1 MPDYCHEENL
11 KQTESVTMHEANKHY
26 PNDPGLD
33 VASLKIIELSKKI
46 RELNAS
52 LVSERNKCNNLY
64 QIVRKLESES
74 VNSSNKNVL
83 CSLCKQNNITTNEN
97 IENISDDVEQ
107 EKKKKKELKKL
118 EFVVMELR
126 QKIQI
131 LNHDLLLAKK
141 VIESETGESI
151 PNLNSWLIN
160 LKLKPDGTYGNW
172 RGRQQQI
179 IALKHRIIKLQSQ
192 LTLKNSSHIEDVVSM
207 ETIENET
214 FSGAT
219 LLDIHSFQDND
230 DKMTSKA
237 SKLDLIIEQN
247 DYRTTNLIQLQ
258 HDNKQLQE
266 ENALTKKNLQKIK
279 LHHNH
284 LLKEQKELKQ
294 QILFLINKSKHDN
307 ELIESLIQHR
317 NNLQNELNKLN
328 QMNNENTNEI
338 EKLNEQQL
346 NLKQIKEGEIK
357 KLEEIIME
365 KNQLI
370 DNMNERL
377 STNHQIHLNTSEHET
392 SNEIP
397 SNVMNS
403 SHYDLDYIKNYKIER
418 DGLIKLIET
427 MECRIDELINEKMK
441 LEMKNAELTRK
452 TLVKPNVKN
461 QYFLINEK
469 SIKSDGSHNTNTNTN
484 NNNTNNN
491 SNNDNNNDSDNNER
505 LFHYLINDNYI
516 KNLIQKCSLSS
527 YSMKIIIKCIKQYQ
541 TILIQYYNEIINLK
555 NNIKLILDYHKDDFK
570 LMMNI
575 IDELKQ
581 QQQQPP
587 QQQQQP
593 SPQQQQPQSPPP
605 QQQQ

>member
-11 KQTESVTMHEANKHY
+11 KQTENVTMHESNKHY

-107 EKKKKKELKKL
+107 EKQKKKLKKL

-294 QILFLINKSKHDN
+294 QILFLINKK
-307 ELIESLIQHR
+307 
-317 NNLQNELNKLN
+317 
-328 QMNNENTNEI
+328 
-338 EKLNEQQL
+338 
-346 NLKQIKEGEIK
+346 
-357 KLEEIIME
+357 
-365 KNQLI
+365 
-370 DNMNERL
+370 
-377 STNHQIHLNTSEHET
+377 HET

-427 MECRIDELINEKMK
+427 MESENDFFNETSDIGP
-441 LEMKNAELTRK
+441 KNAELTRK

-461 QYFLINEK
+461 QYFLISEK
-469 SIKSDGSHNTNTNTN
+469 SIKSDDSHNTTTTTTTTNTNTT
-484 NNNTNNN
+484 TNNN

>member
-346 NLKQIKEGEIK
+346 NLKQIKDGEIK

-461 QYFLINEK
+461 QYFLISEK

-581 QQQQPP
+581 QQQQQP
-587 QQQQQP
+587 QQQPQPP
-593 SPQQQQPQSPPP
+593 SPQQQPPP

>member
-11 KQTESVTMHEANKHY
+11 KQTESVTMHEVNKHY

-83 CSLCKQNNITTNEN
+83 CNLCKQNNITTNEN

-107 EKKKKKELKKL
+107 EKQKKKLKKL

-141 VIESETGESI
+141 VIESETGELI

-160 LKLKPDGTYGNW
+160 FKLKSDGTYGNW

-179 IALKHRIIKLQSQ
+179 IALKNRITKLQSQ
-192 LTLKNSSHIEDVVSM
+192 LTLKGSSHIEDVVSM

-219 LLDIHSFQDND
+219 LLNIHSFQDNNNDNDD

-237 SKLDLIIEQN
+237 SKLNSIIEQN
-247 DYRTTNLIQLQ
+247 DYRITNMIQLQ
-258 HDNKQLQE
+258 HDNKQLVE
-266 ENALTKKNLQKIK
+266 EIDLTKKNLKKIK

-284 LLKEQKELKQ
+284 LLQEQKELKQ

-317 NNLQNELNKLN
+317 NNLQNELNQIN
-328 QMNNENTNEI
+328 QMNIEKTNEI
-338 EKLNEQQL
+338 EKLNEEQL
-346 NLKQIKEGEIK
+346 NLKQIKDGEIK

-427 MECRIDELINEKMK
+427 MECRIEELINEKMK
-441 LEMKNAELTRK
+441 LEM
-452 TLVKPNVKN
+452 VS
-461 QYFLINEK
+461 LINK
-469 SIKSDGSHNTNTNTN
+469 N
-484 NNNTNNN
+484 
-491 SNNDNNNDSDNNER
+491 
-505 LFHYLINDNYI
+505 FHL
-516 KNLIQKCSLSS
+516 LLRSLG
-527 YSMKIIIKCIKQYQ
+527 K
-541 TILIQYYNEIINLK
+541 
-555 NNIKLILDYHKDDFK
+555 
-570 LMMNI
+570 
-575 IDELKQ
+575 
-581 QQQQPP
+581 
-587 QQQQQP
+587 
-593 SPQQQQPQSPPP
+593 
-605 QQQQ
+605 

>member
-11 KQTESVTMHEANKHY
+11 KQTENVTMHESNKHY

-64 QIVRKLESES
+64 QIVRKLECES

-97 IENISDDVEQ
+97 IENISDDVEHEKQ
-107 EKKKKKELKKL
+107 KQKKKLKKL
-118 EFVVMELR
+118 ESVVMELR

-141 VIESETGESI
+141 VIESETGEWI

-192 LTLKNSSHIEDVVSM
+192 LTLKNSSHIEDVISKVN
-207 ETIENET
+207 IENET

-219 LLDIHSFQDND
+219 LLDIHSFQDNHDDDDNNND
-230 DKMTSKA
+230 DKMTSKV
-237 SKLDLIIEQN
+237 SKLNSIIEQN

-258 HDNKQLQE
+258 HDNKQLKDE
-266 ENALTKKNLQKIK
+266 IDLTKKNLQKIK

-338 EKLNEQQL
+338 EKLNEEQL
-346 NLKQIKEGEIK
+346 NFKQIKDGEIQ
-357 KLEEIIME
+357 KLQEIIME

-427 MECRIDELINEKMK
+427 ME
-441 LEMKNAELTRK
+441 
-452 TLVKPNVKN
+452 
-461 QYFLINEK
+461 Y
-469 SIKSDGSHNTNTNTN
+469 
-484 NNNTNNN
+484 
-491 SNNDNNNDSDNNER
+491 
-505 LFHYLINDNYI
+505 
-516 KNLIQKCSLSS
+516 
-527 YSMKIIIKCIKQYQ
+527 
-541 TILIQYYNEIINLK
+541 
-555 NNIKLILDYHKDDFK
+555 YHKDDFK

-575 IDELKQ
+575 IDDLKQ
-581 QQQQPP
+581 QQQQ
-587 QQQQQP
+587 QQ
-593 SPQQQQPQSPPP
+593 PQQQQPPPPSPPQQQPQPPP
-605 QQQQ
+605 QQQPMQQRQQ

>member
-1 MPDYCHEENL
+1 MPDYCNEENL
-11 KQTESVTMHEANKHY
+11 KQTESVTMHEVNKLY

-52 LVSERNKCNNLY
+52 LVSERNKSNNLY
-64 QIVRKLESES
+64 QIVRKLETES
-74 VNSSNKNVL
+74 INSSNKNVL
-83 CSLCKQNNITTNEN
+83 CSLCKQNSITTNEN
-97 IENISDDVEQ
+97 IENISDDAEQ
-107 EKKKKKELKKL
+107 EKKKKNKLKKL
-118 EFVVMELR
+118 ESIVMELR
-126 QKIQI
+126 QKIQT

-141 VIESETGESI
+141 VIESETGELI
-151 PNLNSWLIN
+151 PNLNSWLTN

-179 IALKHRIIKLQSQ
+179 IALKNRITKLQSQ
-192 LTLKNSSHIEDVVSM
+192 LTLKCSSRIEDVISK
-207 ETIENET
+207 ENIENET

-230 DKMTSKA
+230 DNMTSKT
-237 SKLDLIIEQN
+237 SKLDPIIEQN
-247 DYRTTNLIQLQ
+247 DHRTTNIIQLQ
-258 HDNKQLQE
+258 NDKKQLE
-266 ENALTKKNLQKIK
+266 EEIDFTKKNLQKIK
-279 LHHNH
+279 LHHHH
-284 LLKEQKELKQ
+284 LLQEQKELKQ

-317 NNLQNELNKLN
+317 NNLQNELNKIN
-328 QMNNENTNEI
+328 QMNQEKTNEI
-338 EKLNEQQL
+338 EKLNEEQL
-346 NLKQIKEGEIK
+346 NFKQIKDVEIK

-365 KNQLI
+365 KNHLI

-377 STNHQIHLNTSEHET
+377 STTNQIHLNISKHEIINET
-392 SNEIP
+392 NNEIQ
-397 SNVMNS
+397 SNLMNS

-427 MECRIDELINEKMK
+427 MECRIEELINEKMK

-461 QYFLINEK
+461 QFLLINEK
-469 SIKSDGSHNTNTNTN
+469 SIKSDDNHSN
-484 NNNTNNN
+484 NN
-491 SNNDNNNDSDNNER
+491 NNDNNNGNNDNNNNEQ
-505 LFHYLINDNYI
+505 LFHNLINDNYI

-581 QQQQPP
+581 QP
-587 QQQQQP
+587 
-593 SPQQQQPQSPPP
+593 PPP
-605 QQQQ
+605 QQQQPPPPTPEQQPPPQQQ